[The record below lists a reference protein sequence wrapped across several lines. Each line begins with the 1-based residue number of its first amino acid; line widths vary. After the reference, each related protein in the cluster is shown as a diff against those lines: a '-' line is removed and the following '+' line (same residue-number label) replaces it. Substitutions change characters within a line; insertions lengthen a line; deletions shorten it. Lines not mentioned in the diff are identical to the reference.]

1 MAKTFIEYEGQKLL
15 LQKNFYGVEP
25 FVSSCDL
32 CCMRGAN
39 KCHVLNCDEW
49 DGENFSCYYVLDDE
63 KDMPF
68 PKSAKTPQAKRGG
81 GRQDK

>member
-1 MAKTFIEYEGQKLL
+1 MAKTFIEFEGQRLL

-39 KCHVLNCDEW
+39 RCHVLNCDEW
-49 DGENFSCYYVLDDE
+49 DGDHYSCYYVLDE
-63 KDMPF
+63 ETGMPIS
-68 PKSAKTPQAKRGG
+68 KSAKTPQAERGERRAG
-81 GRQDK
+81 K